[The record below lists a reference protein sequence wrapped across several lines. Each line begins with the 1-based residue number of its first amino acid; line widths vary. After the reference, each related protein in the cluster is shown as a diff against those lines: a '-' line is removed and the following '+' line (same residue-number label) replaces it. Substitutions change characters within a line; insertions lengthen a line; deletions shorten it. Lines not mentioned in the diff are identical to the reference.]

1 MNLWFIDLRRKT
13 HVWITE
19 KQLLQ
24 NTPVIF
30 ISFQWNEF
38 MLDKSFSANLSS
50 FELERPR
57 QSKDPTHTEKLHRP
71 YPKRTKQNKRLFCN
85 ANLCSSL
92 FLAAWSKQTQ
102 DHLWLRRKK
111 RRPQKNEIFLQR
123 TNSRTFLISTGK
135 CHKEREKANHQLTRW
150 NVSSK
155 ICGIEECMKVAE
167 ELRKIC
173 KEVEFAKCHGSYG
186 SYICVK
192 KNGQKPECSSKAGGK
207 SGLFEY
213 LLHRKDLT
221 FSQARKKVDA
231 DIGDMEKVTV
241 SGALK
246 GLKSTL
252 KDCAK
257 ISSLLERC
265 KSWRPRLRLKKRRR
279 VEAENKKLGDYSH

>member
-1 MNLWFIDLRRKT
+1 MWERRM
-13 HVWITE
+13 HE
-19 KQLLQ
+19 SRRR
-24 NTPVIF
+24 TP
-30 ISFQWNEF
+30 E
-38 MLDKSFSANLSS
+38 D
-50 FELERPR
+50 
-57 QSKDPTHTEKLHRP
+57 
-71 YPKRTKQNKRLFCN
+71 
-85 ANLCSSL
+85 
-92 FLAAWSKQTQ
+92 
-102 DHLWLRRKK
+102 
-111 RRPQKNEIFLQR
+111 LQR
-123 TNSRTFLISTGK
+123 GGVCKMSRI
-135 CHKEREKANHQLTRW
+135 
-150 NVSSK
+150 
-155 ICGIEECMKVAE
+155 
-167 ELRKIC
+167 LRILYLC
-173 KEVEFAKCHGSYG
+173 
-186 SYICVK
+186 K

-221 FSQARKKVDA
+221 FSQAWKKVDA